1 MSNAFGEA
9 AALRRWLFDAAL
21 PLWWDI
27 GADRVG
33 GGFHEAI
40 ELDGKPLAR
49 PHRARSITR
58 QVFSYCEAGRLG
70 WNGPWREAALHALG
84 YFRDHF
90 ISENSV
96 VISVVELDGRVG
108 DPTFDLYNQ
117 AFALLA
123 YASGHRAFGEAG
135 GWRRLAIDLR
145 TTLAQSYAHP
155 GGGFLEDRARRL
167 PQRSNPHMH
176 LFEAALAWTEI
187 DADPAWGAM
196 ADSIAK
202 LCLDRLI
209 DPPTGA
215 LRELFGADW
224 SPAPGV
230 EGRIAEPGHHYEW
243 AFLLDR
249 WARLARRQ
257 RPDAAARL
265 TAFADAHGI
274 DPRRGVAI
282 NAVLIDGTVH
292 DPVARLW
299 AQAERIRAYLV
310 DRRPGD
316 DPRLAAAVRGLRRFL
331 AAPTDGV
338 WFDQLGADDR
348 FILEPARATS
358 LYHVVGAVA
367 ALVTVFPIDSR
378 PMLT

>member
-27 GADRVG
+27 GADRGG

-123 YASGHRAFGEAG
+123 YASGHRAFGETD
-135 GWRRLAIDLR
+135 GWRRLAIELR

-176 LFEAALAWTEI
+176 LFEAALAWIEV
-187 DADPAWGAM
+187 DGDPAWGAM
-196 ADSIAK
+196 ADGIAK
-202 LCLDRLI
+202 LIASSIRRRERCASSSVR
-209 DPPTGA
+209 TGRRRRA
-215 LRELFGADW
+215 SKDASPSRATTTNGRSCSIAGRS
-224 SPAPGV
+224 SPAGKGPT
-230 EGRIAEPGHHYEW
+230 
-243 AFLLDR
+243 R
-249 WARLARRQ
+249 W
-257 RPDAAARL
+257 
-265 TAFADAHGI
+265 
-274 DPRRGVAI
+274 RG
-282 NAVLIDGTVH
+282 
-292 DPVARLW
+292 
-299 AQAERIRAYLV
+299 
-310 DRRPGD
+310 
-316 DPRLAAAVRGLRRFL
+316 
-331 AAPTDGV
+331 
-338 WFDQLGADDR
+338 
-348 FILEPARATS
+348 
-358 LYHVVGAVA
+358 
-367 ALVTVFPIDSR
+367 
-378 PMLT
+378 